1 MENSQQLV
9 RNNSAN
15 TKNSIE
21 FSFDEN
27 EEDYRSRDKNF
38 LIQEGSTIIN
48 NNKEEGN
55 MTKTQSEHY
64 IDNQ

>member
-38 LIQEGSTIIN
+38 LI
-48 NNKEEGN
+48 
-55 MTKTQSEHY
+55 
-64 IDNQ
+64 